1 MKTSKKLAFI
11 SQQAYLYL
19 RVTDILKFYFV
30 HILKVCFVFEKQSQ
44 ASAYE
49 KQGHVTIACLVTKF
63 RGYRHGKGPMPLT
76 K

>member
-1 MKTSKKLAFI
+1 MKTSNKTAFI

-30 HILKVCFVFEKQSQ
+30 HIVKVCFVFKRQSQ

-49 KQGHVTIACLVTKF
+49 KQGHVAIACLVTKF
-63 RGYRHGKGPMPLT
+63 RGYRYGKGPMSLT